1 MEVILALA
9 LAIFSLNSKE
19 PKTVQPQ
26 SEEIQ
31 EVYNSSET
39 RVNDI
44 IHTSLEVSFDW
55 QNQYVLGY
63 AQMDVKPHFYPTNQL
78 VLDAKGFDI
87 HSVKLNKKD
96 AKYTYDNFFITI
108 ELDKEYSRT
117 EMYSVE
123 IDYTA
128 KPNDLNVKGSQ
139 AISEAKGLYFINPL
153 NTEDKPQQIWTQGET
168 EASSCWF
175 PTIDSPN
182 ERMTQDIAITV
193 QNKYKT
199 LSNGLLANSVDNKN
213 GTRTDYWS
221 QKLAHTPYLAM
232 IAVGEFLVTT
242 DKWRGLDVEYFLE
255 KDYHPYARGIFG
267 KTPRMIE
274 HFSNILGVD
283 YPWEKY
289 AQIVVRDFVSG
300 AMENTTAVI
309 HGEFVQMTDRELLDD
324 HEEDIIA
331 HELIHHWFGDLVT
344 CESWA
349 NLPLNESF
357 ATYFEYVWREESF
370 GRMGADKH
378 LDGDLN
384 SYLNESRRKQV
395 DMIRFDYSDK
405 EDMFDSHSY
414 AKGGRILHMLRH
426 YLGDDAFFNG
436 LKKYLQQNAFQT
448 VEIHQLRLAMEEVC
462 GKDLNWF
469 FNQWFLASGH
479 PLLAV
484 DYSTVNNKLIVK
496 LEQLQDQETTPIYRL
511 PMIIDVYQEGKPSR
525 HPIEMQ
531 KRVQTFEF
539 AIEGEI
545 TNVVVDAEH
554 MLLAEIFDEK
564 PKQWWLNQLDAP
576 LYMDQKIALQNIDSE
591 FTQKAV
597 IKTAKH
603 KYWGVRSLAIASA
616 IKNQV
621 FDKQTEE
628 LIAELAK
635 NDKKTKVQASAIDYL
650 AQSPNNE
657 KYEELFELSVNNLSY
672 AISGASL
679 NALSLINSEKSIL
692 LSDSLLTTAKNEQKT
707 SIKSIYAKYG
717 GPEKL
722 AYFTTL
728 LSIENNYSLYR
739 TSGLFIDYLKN
750 QDLNT
755 TIEGMDALETLYS
768 NATSWMVWFS
778 ERLMQEMK
786 SHFEEE
792 LKNQNDK
799 AIKSQIKQQI
809 DRINRLLLK

>member
-1 MEVILALA
+1 
-9 LAIFSLNSKE
+9 
-19 PKTVQPQ
+19 
-26 SEEIQ
+26 
-31 EVYNSSET
+31 
-39 RVNDI
+39 
-44 IHTSLEVSFDW
+44 
-55 QNQYVLGY
+55 
-63 AQMDVKPHFYPTNQL
+63 
-78 VLDAKGFDI
+78 
-87 HSVKLNKKD
+87 
-96 AKYTYDNFFITI
+96 
-108 ELDKEYSRT
+108 
-117 EMYSVE
+117 
-123 IDYTA
+123 
-128 KPNDLNVKGSQ
+128 
-139 AISEAKGLYFINPL
+139 
-153 NTEDKPQQIWTQGET
+153 
-168 EASSCWF
+168 
-175 PTIDSPN
+175 
-182 ERMTQDIAITV
+182 
-193 QNKYKT
+193 
-199 LSNGLLANSVDNKN
+199 
-213 GTRTDYWS
+213 
-221 QKLAHTPYLAM
+221 M

-484 DYSTVNNKLIVK
+484 DYSTENNKLIVK

-511 PMIIDVYQEGKPSR
+511 PMVIDVYQDGKPSR
-525 HPIEMQ
+525 YPIEMQ
-531 KRVQTFEF
+531 KRVQNFEF

-576 LYMDQKIALQNIDSE
+576 LYMDQKIALQNIDPE
-591 FTQKAV
+591 FTQQAV

-657 KYEELFELSVNNLSY
+657 KYEDLFELSVNNLSY

-679 NALSLINSEKSIL
+679 NALSLIDSEKSIL
-692 LSDSLLTTAKNEQKT
+692 LADSLLTTAKNEQKT

-722 AYFTTL
+722 AYFTNL

-739 TSGLFIDYLKN
+739 TSGLYIDYLKN

-786 SHFEEE
+786 SYFEEE

-809 DRINRLLLK
+809 DRINTLLLN